1 MASTLIFM
9 KIIFQATH
17 HAAAKPPHTPRL
29 IGCSAARLLGC
40 HIGAQKCASFYLI
53 LAI

>member
-17 HAAAKPPHTPRL
+17 HAAAKL